1 MRVAFIV
8 LSAFFLLSACAGGQ
22 GRAPGPQAIAPGIAL
37 TLPERP
43 PFGAGI
49 EAQQLVRAVY
59 GGRRDRFQA
68 AIESSRARFALAMT
82 VPSGPRIM
90 TIEWHD
96 GAIVETRGIAPAG
109 LLPARRLLADF
120 MFVYAPE
127 ADLRAALSGGDLVVS
142 GRTRRLFRNG
152 VLLVE
157 AVRPDGNPWE
167 GPARLSN
174 FAHDY
179 ELLIDSHGIGPQ

>member
-1 MRVAFIV
+1 MRVAVTV

-22 GRAPGPQAIAPGIAL
+22 GRAQGPQAIAPGIAL

-43 PFGAGI
+43 PFGVGI
-49 EAQQLVRAVY
+49 EAQQLVRAAY
-59 GGRRDRFQA
+59 GGRSDRFQA
-68 AIESSRARFALAMT
+68 AIESSPARFVLAMT

-90 TIEWHD
+90 TIAWHD

-109 LLPARRLLADF
+109 LPARRLLADF

-157 AVRPDGNPWE
+157 VERPDGNPWE

-179 ELLIDSHGIGPQ
+179 ELVIDSHGIGPQ